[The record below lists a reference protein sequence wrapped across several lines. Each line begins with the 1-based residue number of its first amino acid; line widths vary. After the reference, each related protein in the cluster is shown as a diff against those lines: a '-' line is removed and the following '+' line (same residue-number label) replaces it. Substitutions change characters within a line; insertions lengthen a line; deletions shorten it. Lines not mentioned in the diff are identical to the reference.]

1 MSSLKIFYLTV
12 LTVFI
17 TIFVESINLLLQL
30 KSNKLSEWFG
40 RNAFKYHL
48 LTTIFCWLLTFSL
61 IIILQFKA
69 HPLFH
74 SSIFLKYTGVL
85 FMIGGSILSI
95 WGFIILGI
103 KRSLCL
109 NFFKE
114 GVPIVKSSIYKYIK
128 NPEDYGLWLALL
140 GLAFFTGS
148 LYNLVIALE
157 FVVLMIPHMIIENIP
172 LGS

>member
-1 MSSLKIFYLTV
+1 
-12 LTVFI
+12 
-17 TIFVESINLLLQL
+17 
-30 KSNKLSEWFG
+30 
-40 RNAFKYHL
+40 
-48 LTTIFCWLLTFSL
+48 
-61 IIILQFKA
+61 
-69 HPLFH
+69 
-74 SSIFLKYTGVL
+74 
-85 FMIGGSILSI
+85 MIGGSILSI